1 MKNVQKF
8 DEFEVINENIFQG
21 RKTKEV
27 IKFIKKEMDFCE
39 IIIADYEKGVDDEDV
54 NELTAAKA
62 GAQLEILVQIAD
74 ILDID

>member
-39 IIIADYEKGVDDEDV
+39 IIIDDYEKGVNDEDV

-62 GAQLEILVQIAD
+62 EARLEILVKISD